1 MKYKDYYNIL
11 AVNRNAS
18 KDEIKKAY
26 RRLAHK
32 YHPDVSKDPHA
43 EARFKELGEAYE
55 VLKNPD
61 KRAAYDRLGANWKAG
76 QDFHPPPGW
85 QDIFG
90 GVSAGFSGSGFSD
103 FFDSLF
109 GDRDGWGRTRPGS
122 GEAFRP
128 KGADQQ
134 ASIEID
140 LVDAYRGTCKSLLLD
155 SGRKLE
161 VKVPAGVMHGQRI
174 RLADQ
179 ASPRLG
185 RERPGDLY
193 LEVKIRPHARFRLEA
208 RDVYLDVPITPWEAA
223 LGAHI
228 HIPTPGGRVDIKVPA
243 GSTSGRT
250 LRLKGRGLPGCPA
263 GNQYVVL
270 HIATP
275 PADSADAREFYRRM
289 QQELPFNPR
298 AGF

>member
-1 MKYKDYYNIL
+1 MKYTDYYKIL
-11 AVNRNAS
+11 GVNRNAS
-18 KDEIKKAY
+18 KAEIKKAY
-26 RRLAHK
+26 RRLARK
-32 YHPDVSKDPHA
+32 FHPDVSKASNA
-43 EARFKELGEAYE
+43 EARFKEIGEAYE
-55 VLKNPD
+55 VLKDPD
-61 KRAAYDRLGANWKAG
+61 KRTAYDRLGANWKAG
-76 QDFHPPPGW
+76 QDFRPPSGW
-85 QDIFG
+85 QDNFG
-90 GVSAGFSGSGFSD
+90 GDSAGFPGSGFSD

-109 GDRDGWGRTRPGS
+109 GDGFGRARQGS
-122 GEAFRP
+122 GDAFRS

-140 LVDAYRGTCKSLLLD
+140 LVDAYRGTRKNLRLD
-155 SGRKLE
+155 SGRKLD
-161 VKVPAGVMHGQRI
+161 VKIPAGVTQGQRI
-174 RLADQ
+174 RLAGQ
-179 ASPRLG
+179 ASTRLG
-185 RERPGDLY
+185 HGLPGDLY
-193 LEVKIRPHARFRLEA
+193 LELKIRPHAQFRLEE

-223 LGAHI
+223 LGARI
-228 HIPTPGGRVDIKVPA
+228 QIPTLGGRVDIRVPA

-250 LRLKGRGLPGCPA
+250 LRLKGRGLPGRPA